1 LVVAAHPATAAAES
15 CAYDAG
21 TRAVTAVIDPGEDAT
36 LELAASGE
44 IRFGA
49 TPAACGAATTANTD
63 SISIAGAAGTTE
75 SLTIDES
82 AGFLGPGFSSETN
95 FPEIETAVTLG
106 DAGDVVAVIGTS
118 GSDSIAIG
126 ANGLS
131 LNADGDV
138 DVTFSPLPSTIEIS
152 GGPGASFLTGR
163 GGWGAGLAF
172 NGDAT
177 LIGGD
182 VADELNGGGGNDVI
196 HGGGGTDVISGYAGN
211 DQIDGGG
218 GDDALNGSDGDDT
231 IAGGAGAD
239 IMNGGFDNDVLNA
252 DDDEA
257 DVQIHGGPGTD
268 TAYYDADPAT
278 IAVENPVAS

>member
-1 LVVAAHPATAAAES
+1 MAT
-15 CAYDAG
+15 G
-21 TRAVTAVIDPGEDAT
+21 
-36 LELAASGE
+36 L
-44 IRFGA
+44 
-49 TPAACGAATTANTD
+49 
-63 SISIAGAAGTTE
+63 
-75 SLTIDES
+75 
-82 AGFLGPGFSSETN
+82 
-95 FPEIETAVTLG
+95 
-106 DAGDVVAVIGTS
+106 
-118 GSDSIAIG
+118 
-126 ANGLS
+126 NGVS
-131 LNADGDV
+131 LNGDGDV
-138 DVTFSPLPSTIEIS
+138 DVTFDVLPGRIELRGE
-152 GGPGASFLTGR
+152 GGSNFLTGR
-163 GGWGAGLAF
+163 GGNGAGLAYA
-172 NGDAT
+172 GVLT
-177 LIGGD
+177 LVGGPL
-182 VADELNGGGGNDVI
+182 ADELNGGGGNDVI